1 MAVQLSN
8 VLKSRALWFL
18 VLVFTLRSS
27 LGDWYIVPSG
37 SMQPSIEEGEY
48 IFVNKLAYTLKFPF
62 TSHALAQLGN
72 PQRGDVV
79 VFNSK
84 VENERLVKRIIGLPG
99 DVIAMSGDHLT
110 INGQPAKYLDLHQ
123 VGDAVQAR
131 EQLGQMEH
139 MMQVLPRVNPP
150 QQNMRA
156 VTVPA
161 DQYLVLGDNRDNSKD
176 SRFIGFVPRSEML
189 GHAIRVLAS
198 FDPDHYFMPR
208 FQRFGTAL

>member
-1 MAVQLSN
+1 MAVQLSK
-8 VLKSRALWFL
+8 VFKSRVLWFL

-62 TSHALAQLGN
+62 TSHALAHLGD

-79 VFNSK
+79 VFNSA
-84 VENERLVKRIIGLPG
+84 VEKERLVKRLIGLPG

-110 INGQPAKYLDLHQ
+110 INGQPAKYLELHQ

-131 EQLGQMEH
+131 EQLGQLDH

-176 SRFIGFVPRSEML
+176 SRFIGFVPRDEVV

-198 FDPDHYFMPR
+198 FDPDHYFLPR
-208 FQRFGTAL
+208 FKRFGKAL

>member
-1 MAVQLSN
+1 MAVQLSK

-18 VLVFTLRSS
+18 LLVFTLRSS

-62 TSHALAQLGN
+62 TNHALLQLGN

-79 VFNSK
+79 VFNSR
-84 VENERLVKRIIGLPG
+84 VEKERLVKRVIGLPG
-99 DVIAMSGDHLT
+99 DVIAMSGDRLT
-110 INGQPAKYLDLHQ
+110 INGQPAKYLDLHS
-123 VGDAVQAR
+123 VGAAVQAR
-131 EQLGQMEH
+131 EQLGQMDH
-139 MMQVLPRVNPP
+139 LMQVLPRVSPP

-176 SRFIGFVPRSEML
+176 SRFIGFVPRDEVL

-198 FDPDHYFMPR
+198 FDPDHYFLPR
-208 FQRFGTAL
+208 FQRFGTRL